1 MTTGITNYLGNA
13 WLNLLRGTAFTSP
26 SGLYVKLHVGDPGA
40 AGTANASA
48 VTGRIQAT
56 FAAPSGG
63 AISLASMAAQFA
75 MTATETIS
83 HVSVWDA
90 ATGGNCLWTAALGAP
105 RNVQSGDQLN
115 LSGATLTL
123 AGFAA

>member
-1 MTTGITNYLGNA
+1 MTTGITSYLANS
-13 WLNLLRGTAFTSP
+13 WLNLLRGTAFTAP

-48 VTGRIQAT
+48 VTGRIQGT
-56 FAAPSGG
+56 FAAPAGG
-63 AISLASMAAQFA
+63 AISLTSMASQFA